1 MEEIRSLQQIYWFT
15 QEEEEEEV
23 KPKRPKKK
31 LKDVLRGWVVAGG
44 LSCIYSVDDGLPST
58 EFDDMPKQTEI
69 GLMLHC
75 PSSMDCWDS
84 FLIIFF
90 ESFWQSIWILISTCF
105 TVLLEP
111 FLCQNTV
118 LDADFL
124 HQKGWQ
130 YNFQKKNATPVTGT
144 LKARQFPGGKCLYQ
158 RDKSHSIAKFNESPI
173 KKK

>member
-1 MEEIRSLQQIYWFT
+1 
-15 QEEEEEEV
+15 
-23 KPKRPKKK
+23 
-31 LKDVLRGWVVAGG
+31 
-44 LSCIYSVDDGLPST
+44 
-58 EFDDMPKQTEI
+58 MPKLTEI

-90 ESFWQSIWILISTCF
+90 ESFWQFIWILISTCF

-111 FLCQNTV
+111 FLCQNAV

-130 YNFQKKNATPVTGT
+130 YIFQKKNATPVTGT

-173 KKK
+173 KTKVRKFPFSPSKTGIPAFFHMNLKHITWKNVRVTSPNDKVWWII